1 MSSLPAEGTRPLDAA
16 EGPALRLEDVE
27 VTYQRGSV
35 EVRAVR
41 GVTLEVA
48 AGDFVAIE
56 GPSGSGKSTLLRVM
70 AGLWPPSAGR
80 VLLAGEDL
88 TRRSDADLA
97 RIRRREIG
105 FVHQLFN
112 LLPDLSAADNVALPL
127 LLDGLPS
134 DQIATRVNLAL
145 AQLGIA
151 DKGNRRPEE
160 LSGGEMLRVALARAL
175 VIDPVL
181 ILADEPTGSLDRD
194 NSRRVIDIFREVHA
208 ARGVTIILVTHD
220 PEVAQRA
227 TRRIRLVD
235 GRLVEVG
242 AGAGGEERLG
252 AR

>member
-1 MSSLPAEGTRPLDAA
+1 
-16 EGPALRLEDVE
+16 
-27 VTYQRGSV
+27 VTYRRGEV

-41 GVTLEVA
+41 GITLEVA
-48 AGDFVAIE
+48 SGDFVAIE

-80 VLLAGEDL
+80 VLLAGQDL
-88 TRRSDADLA
+88 TRRSDAELA
-97 RIRRREIG
+97 RMRRREIG

-127 LLDGLPS
+127 LLDGLPT
-134 DQIATRVNLAL
+134 DLIASRVDAAL

-151 DKGNRRPEE
+151 NKARGLPEE

-194 NSRRVIDIFREVHA
+194 NSRRVIDVFREVHL
-208 ARGVTIILVTHD
+208 ARGVTIVIVTHD
-220 PEVAQRA
+220 AEVAQCA
-227 TRRIRLVD
+227 SRRIRLVD
-235 GRLVEVG
+235 GRAVELN
-242 AGAGGEERLG
+242 A
-252 AR
+252 